1 MIKQAN
7 ELDLNN
13 PQDGVYAGVSSK
25 DYHSIR
31 GFLSSSG
38 LKHFRRSPAHFQAAL
53 KEPNE
58 TTDDRRIG
66 SGVDI
71 QVFTPKDY
79 ASLTAICG
87 DRRGAKE
94 KEIEATGVITLKQ
107 EQHERI
113 QLVAEAVNGK
123 MHRMGITGIPQLS
136 VFITDPTTGCRF
148 KARPDLL
155 DLDRGIIYDLKT
167 TSSADEPTFRK
178 TQLFRNHYDKQG
190 AAYLLACSLAFG
202 KKFHTFKIIAAE
214 IDSPFGVTLIRIGE
228 ATIERALELI
238 IPSFH
243 QFAEC
248 VKTNEWPNFADEEL
262 VTESDI
268 Y

>member
-13 PQDGVYAGVSSK
+13 PKDGVYVGVSSK

-58 TTDDRRIG
+58 ITDDRRIG
-66 SGVDI
+66 TGVDI
-71 QVFTPKDY
+71 QVFTPQDY
-79 ASLTAICG
+79 AALTAICG

-113 QLVAEAVNGK
+113 QLVAEAVNSK
-123 MHRMGITGIPQLS
+123 MHRMRITGIPQLS
-136 VFITDPTTGCRF
+136 VFITDPTTGARF
-148 KARPDLL
+148 KARPDLVNL
-155 DLDRGIIYDLKT
+155 EKGIIYDLKT
-167 TSSADEPTFRK
+167 CSDASEPAFRK
-178 TQLFRNHYDKQG
+178 NMMFRNSYHWQG
-190 AAYLLACSLAFG
+190 FSYLLACSLAFG
-202 KKFHTFKIIAAE
+202 KKFNRFIIIAAE
-214 IDSPFGVTLIRIGE
+214 TDAPFSVNI
-228 ATIERALELI
+228 IEVGAAALEKAGELI
-238 IPSFH
+238 VPHFGEFH
-243 QFAEC
+243 KCSESGH
-248 VKTNEWPNFADEEL
+248 WPEYQDEIVPCEI
-262 VTESDI
+262 DFF
-268 Y
+268 